1 LNIALQK
8 FEGTALLVTHDE
20 DLVEEV
26 ATRVWHFD
34 AGQIENFVGTY
45 EEFSAGA
52 VK

>member
-1 LNIALQK
+1 V
-8 FEGTALLVTHDE
+8 LLVTHDE

-34 AGQIENFVGTY
+34 AGNIENFAGTY